1 MMAIITMICEACNG
15 RLEVDE
21 NRRVIFCPYCGAK
34 KMIIESDDVKKEQIK
49 YDAYRD
55 VSLGSLE
62 IERQTKLDA
71 INAQERKEKRDNRNS
86 AIIFALMALASILC
100 FIFAFK

>member
-1 MMAIITMICEACNG
+1 MATITMICEVCNG

-21 NRRVIFCPYCGAK
+21 NRHVIFCPYCGAQ
-34 KMIIESDDVKKEQIK
+34 KMIIESDDIKKEQIK

-62 IERQTKLDA
+62 IERQAKLDA
-71 INAQERKEKRDNRNS
+71 INAQERKEKRDNRNA
-86 AIIFALMALASILC
+86 AIGIAFMVIVVILC